1 MTTLM
6 TTMKKRFNIIIAI
19 LVLWL
24 VPYLGIAQQYTGTS
38 GMIHIPSGEMH
49 HEGDAVI
56 GAHFLNKNMMPDV
69 GFLYQG
75 EKYNTFDYYFGLAPF
90 SWLELS
96 LVCTERIREKD
107 EQGNVIK
114 WSKDRYASIKIQPLK
129 EGKYY
134 PAVAIGC
141 NDIWTAAYY
150 HSQPNIQLYYMNWY
164 IATTKHFNFSGNEFG
179 LTLSYRHFLRGY
191 NAKWNGIVGGITFRP
206 AFFPQARLIAE
217 YTGNEFL
224 MGMDMLLFQHFRLQA
239 SVKNFKH
246 VNAGLCLQFNLLG
259 KKYKY

>member
-1 MTTLM
+1 M
-6 TTMKKRFNIIIAI
+6 TTMKKLTILIA
-19 LVLWL
+19 LMVLWL
-24 VPYLGIAQQYTGTS
+24 LPQGGKAQQYTGTS
-38 GMIHIPSGEMH
+38 GLIHIPSGEMH
-49 HEGDAVI
+49 HEGDAFI
-56 GAHFLNKNMMPDV
+56 GIHFLNKHMMPDV

-75 EKYNTFDYYFGLAPF
+75 KKYNTFDYYVALAPF

-96 LVCTERIREKD
+96 FVCTERAREMD
-107 EQGNVIK
+107 EQGNITK

-134 PAVAIGC
+134 PAVAVGC

-150 HSQPNIQLYYMNWY
+150 KFDPNIQLYYMNWY
-164 IATTKHFNFSGNEFG
+164 IAATKHFNFSDNELG
-179 LTLSYRHFLRGY
+179 VTLSYRHFLRAY
-191 NAKWNGIVGGITFRP
+191 NEKWNGIVGGITFRP

-224 MGMDMLLFQHFRLQA
+224 MGMDMLLWQHLRLQA
-239 SVKNFKH
+239 SVKDFKY

>member
-1 MTTLM
+1 
-6 TTMKKRFNIIIAI
+6 MKTNMKHLYIFIAFI
-19 LVLWL
+19 ALCLCPFWSK
-24 VPYLGIAQQYTGTS
+24 AQQYTGTS
-38 GMIHIPSGEMH
+38 GLLHVPSGEMH
-49 HEGDAVI
+49 HEGDAFI
-56 GAHFLNKNMMPDV
+56 GIHFLNKYMMPDK

-75 EKYNTFDYYFGLAPF
+75 EKYHTFDYYLALAPF

-96 LVCTERIREKD
+96 YVCTERIREKD
-107 EQGNVIK
+107 QQGNIVK

-141 NDIWTAAYY
+141 NDFGTSTKEAYA
-150 HSQPNIQLYYMNWY
+150 SDIQLYFLDLY
-164 IATTKHFNFSGNEFG
+164 IATTKHFNFSGNELG
-179 LTLSYRHFLRGY
+179 VTLSYRHFLREY

-224 MGMDMLLFQHFRLQA
+224 MGMDMLLLQHLRLQA
-239 SVKNFKH
+239 SVKDFKH

>member
-1 MTTLM
+1 MNKMKLINTTLILL
-6 TTMKKRFNIIIAI
+6 FLCLLPNI
-19 LVLWL
+19 
-24 VPYLGIAQQYTGTS
+24 GKAQQYTGIS
-38 GMIHIPSGEMH
+38 GLIHVPSGEMN

-75 EKYNTFDYYFGLAPF
+75 EKYNTFDYYVGLTPF

-107 EQGNVIK
+107 EQGNIIK

-134 PAVAIGC
+134 PSLAIGC
-141 NDIWTAAYY
+141 NDIWTAAFYKD
-150 HSQPNIQLYYMNWY
+150 QPLIQLYYMNLHV
-164 IATTKHFNFSGNEFG
+164 AATKHFKFSGNELG
-179 LTLSYRHFLRGY
+179 VTVAYRYYYRNY
-191 NAKWNGIVGGITFRP
+191 NEKWNGVVGGITFRP
-206 AFFPQARLIAE
+206 AFFPQGRLIAE

-224 MGMDMLLFQHFRLQA
+224 LGADMLLRQHLRLQA
-239 SVKNFKH
+239 SLKDFKY